1 MQKQVYFVSGIDT
14 GIGKSIATGLYAK
27 ELAAAGRRVITQK
40 IVQTGCQGIAED
52 IQTHRRLQGIGLTEH
67 DRNGSTCPCPYVFAY
82 PCSPHLAAERE
93 QRPIDL
99 KTIDAATQTLLQSY
113 DTVLLEGAGGL
124 MVPLNREQTLLDF
137 AAERGYPLVLV
148 TSGRLGSINHTL
160 LSLATAIPPPIPSS
174 ARKPHAMCAIT
185 CSGISPRR
193 NGRCWLRLPE
203 NHPHI
208 FSGSLAHSFSPNP
221 HISAIIRIFVY
232 SSPQTESWDKKS
244 KP

>member
-67 DRNGSTCPCPYVFAY
+67 DRNGSTCPYVFAY
-82 PCSPHLAAERE
+82 PCSPHLAAEQE

-99 KTIDAATQTLLQSY
+99 KTIDEATQTLLQSY

-160 LSLATAIPPPIPSS
+160 LSLAA
-174 ARKPHAMCAIT
+174 ARHAGLPVHRLVYNRYPAADPVIGAET
-185 CSGISPRR
+185 ERY
-193 NGRCWLRLPE
+193 LRDYLQRHFPE
-203 NHPHI
+203 AEWAV
-208 FSGSLAHSFSPNP
+208 LVEA
-221 HISAIIRIFVY
+221 
-232 SSPQTESWDKKS
+232 T
-244 KP
+244 

>member
-1 MQKQVYFVSGIDT
+1 M
-14 GIGKSIATGLYAK
+14 
-27 ELAAAGRRVITQK
+27 ITQK

-67 DRNGSTCPCPYVFAY
+67 DRNGSTCPYVFAY
-82 PCSPHLAAERE
+82 PCSPHLAAEQE

-99 KTIDAATQTLLQSY
+99 ETIDAATQTLLQSY

-160 LSLATAIPPPIPSS
+160 LSLADPVIGVETE
-174 ARKPHAMCAIT
+174 RY
-185 CSGISPRR
+185 
-193 NGRCWLRLPE
+193 LRDYLQRHFPE
-203 NHPHI
+203 AEWAV
-208 FSGSLAHSFSPNP
+208 LAE
-221 HISAIIRIFVY
+221 A
-232 SSPQTESWDKKS
+232 T
-244 KP
+244 

>member
-67 DRNGSTCPCPYVFAY
+67 DRNGSTCPYVFAY
-82 PCSPHLAAERE
+82 PCSPHLAAEQE

-160 LSLATAIPPPIPSS
+160 LSLAAV
-174 ARKPHAMCAIT
+174 RHAGLPVHRLVYNRYPAPDPVIGAET
-185 CSGISPRR
+185 ERY
-193 NGRCWLRLPE
+193 LRDYLQRHFPE
-203 NHPHI
+203 AEWAV
-208 FSGSLAHSFSPNP
+208 LEEA
-221 HISAIIRIFVY
+221 
-232 SSPQTESWDKKS
+232 T
-244 KP
+244 